1 MEENGKELKKMKK
14 MEENR
19 KGENIEGREQIKNR
33 RAIKQKE
40 MERKLS
46 SLKYFLTLCCVT

>member
-1 MEENGKELKKMKK
+1 MEENGKELKRMKK

-19 KGENIEGREQIKNR
+19 EGENIEGREQIKNR